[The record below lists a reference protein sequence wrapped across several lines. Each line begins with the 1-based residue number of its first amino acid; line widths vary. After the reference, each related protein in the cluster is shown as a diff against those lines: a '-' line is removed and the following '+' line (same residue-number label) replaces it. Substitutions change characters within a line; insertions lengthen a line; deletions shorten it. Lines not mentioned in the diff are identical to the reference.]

1 MKIGFFGKLPGYG
14 DFIQRNVCPDFA
26 KNWDNWLLKSLDAS
40 HQQLGENW
48 RSSYFSSPI
57 WRFVLSE
64 GALGKKTIAGLIMPS
79 VDKAGRCYPFSVICQ
94 AEAPVNPFVLAR
106 KMEPNHV
113 IGEDFLLSLLEK
125 KRPDLDEITKILGD
139 IYSVVDESLNK
150 SADKVGVASIM
161 ELMSV
166 TDMNELDF
174 SISNESLLQTL
185 MESQNISISIWS
197 MGSTIT
203 GNPQIRYFSGMPPT
217 DTFYSFLHC
226 VQQAIS

>member
-48 RSSYFSSPI
+48 RPSYFSSPI
-57 WRFVLSE
+57 WRFVLNK
-64 GALGKKTIAGLIMPS
+64 GALSKTTVVGLMMPS
-79 VDKAGRCYPFSVICQ
+79 VDKAGRCYPFTVICQ
-94 AEAPVNPFVLAR
+94 VERPVNPFILAR
-106 KMEPNHV
+106 KIDPIHV
-113 IGEDFLLSLLEK
+113 AGEDFLLSLLEK

-139 IYSVVDESLNK
+139 IYSVVDESSNK
-150 SADKVGVASIM
+150 SADKVEVASIM

-166 TDMNELDF
+166 TELNELDF

-203 GNPQIRYFSGMPPT
+203 KNPQIRYFSGMPPT

-226 VQQAIS
+226 VQQPIS